1 MSAKELAWSLPFLL
15 FVTAPLGFEDYPYDG
30 ATGFKA
36 SLPSC
41 CSSCF
46 EESPVSPPVLHFS
59 TLHRRNLGSVLHVGG
74 VLASPFG
81 VLLSRKLRVWFCS
94 TSSSSGVPEPLPA
107 ASVEAVRS
115 HPRVS
120 VRVSLP

>member
-1 MSAKELAWSLPFLL
+1 MSAKELVWSLSFSLS
-15 FVTAPLGFEDYPYDG
+15 VTAPLGFEDDPYDG

-59 TLHRRNLGSVLHVGG
+59 TLHRRNLSVSLHC
-74 VLASPFG
+74 
-81 VLLSRKLRVWFCS
+81 LSRS
-94 TSSSSGVPEPLPA
+94 
-107 ASVEAVRS
+107 
-115 HPRVS
+115 
-120 VRVSLP
+120 

>member
-59 TLHRRNLGSVLHVGG
+59 TLHRRNLSLFFMSRSIGESVWGFVVESFGSGSARRPPPLVSRSRCQPPPLKPLGATLG
-74 VLASPFG
+74 
-81 VLLSRKLRVWFCS
+81 LL
-94 TSSSSGVPEPLPA
+94 
-107 ASVEAVRS
+107 
-115 HPRVS
+115 
-120 VRVSLP
+120 